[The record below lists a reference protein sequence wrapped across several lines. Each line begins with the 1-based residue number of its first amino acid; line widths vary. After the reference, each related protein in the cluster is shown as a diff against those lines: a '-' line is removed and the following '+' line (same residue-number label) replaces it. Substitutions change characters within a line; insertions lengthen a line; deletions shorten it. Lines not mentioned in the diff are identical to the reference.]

1 MHFFFKYETY
11 IQPPWKSLINFSN
24 LSLDFLSFQ
33 CSQLYHLCQYYFFI
47 SIIVPV
53 TSYPFLTARARIST
67 VIFNRSVIGT
77 PSPTLLT
84 FYRIIL
90 TSLFRMVKGIK
101 CIVTEDLM
109 LGGEHTVQYKSDV
122 LLNFTLGTYVI
133 LLFNVI
139 PISLI

>member
-1 MHFFFKYETY
+1 M
-11 IQPPWKSLINFSN
+11 
-24 LSLDFLSFQ
+24 
-33 CSQLYHLCQYYFFI
+33 
-47 SIIVPV
+47 PV

-90 TSLFRMVKGIK
+90 TSLLRMVKGIK

-122 LLNFTLGTYVI
+122 LLNFTLGTYII